1 MAIAPHGF
9 TPSRFAEAPMA
20 TPPASVA
27 FWMSTARMQRS
38 SRDETAKVVTVE
50 LKSDS
55 TCENSSGGG
64 SAVRRLLP
72 APLLFQA
79 VHADRQSAF
88 GVDAPCLSG
97 R

>member
-50 LKSDS
+50 LKSES
-55 TCENSSGGG
+55 TCESSSGGS
-64 SAVRRLLP
+64 SAVSHLLA
-72 APLLFQA
+72 APLLSF
-79 VHADRQSAF
+79 
-88 GVDAPCLSG
+88 
-97 R
+97 